1 MQAMKTLSD
10 FRDIHQGSTIVVC
23 GCGESLN
30 ELTQPDRFTTI
41 GVNDV
46 GRRFDPD
53 YLVVV
58 NPRNQFSGDRFNY
71 VESSRASYLFTQLD
85 LGLARENVIKFDLGV
100 HGGTDLSDPNVL
112 HFTHTPP
119 YFPLCVAVQ
128 RGASR
133 IGVIGVDFT
142 DHHFFAPTGR
152 HALTAQLALI
162 DEQYQRLYEAIH
174 ERGVEVFNL
183 DRK

>member
-100 HGGTDLSDPNVL
+100 HGATALPDPTVL
-112 HFTHTPP
+112 HFTQTSPSFFFFLAIH
-119 YFPLCVAVQ
+119 
-128 RGASR
+128 RGGSR
-133 IGVIGVDFT
+133 IGVIG
-142 DHHFFAPTGR
+142 
-152 HALTAQLALI
+152 
-162 DEQYQRLYEAIH
+162 
-174 ERGVEVFNL
+174 
-183 DRK
+183 

>member
-1 MQAMKTLSD
+1 MKTLSD

-100 HGGTDLSDPNVL
+100 RGGTVPPDRPSLPSP
-112 HFTHTPP
+112 HTPP
-119 YFPLCVAVQ
+119 YVAFCWAVH
-128 RGASR
+128 GGGSR
-133 IGVIGVDFT
+133 IGVI
-142 DHHFFAPTGR
+142 
-152 HALTAQLALI
+152 
-162 DEQYQRLYEAIH
+162 
-174 ERGVEVFNL
+174 
-183 DRK
+183 